1 MKRLLKLGD
10 GSVKVNEDGSFLLD
24 EKDKNT

>member
-1 MKRLLKLGD
+1 MQRLLKLGD
-10 GSVKVNEDGSFLLD
+10 GTVKVNEDGSFLLD